1 MNGWISI
8 DFTSISLEDN
18 AAPIFLIARIADTP
32 IDNNQGMTVRSGCKA
47 AARTLPSAADS
58 GCIRSAVCGDTAA
71 VDGDSAARTHQSA
84 ADSGSRFSAGCGNT
98 AAVDGDCAVRTG
110 ISAADSGCILSAGC
124 FDTAAVDDNIAAAT
138 TILTVANS
146 GCTISSACGDIAAAN
161 GDVATRTVASAA
173 DSGCKIY
180 AGCGQRTHVFAVGLG
195 INGKTVAL
203 CHIDAVVD
211 GQACAVC
218 QNQMNFA
225 ADGDAAA
232 DGHSVVDYIP
242 AAIPCGCAA
251 FHHSDIICCLFTAV
265 FVQIGNA
272 VLRQ

>member
-1 MNGWISI
+1 MDG
-8 DFTSISLEDN
+8 DL
-18 AAPIFLIARIADTP
+18 
-32 IDNNQGMTVRSGCKA
+32 
-47 AARTLPSAADS
+47 AARTHPSAADS
-58 GCIRSAVCGDTAA
+58 GCIRSAGCGDTAT
-71 VDGDSAARTHQSA
+71 VDGNLAARTTISA
-84 ADSGSRFSAGCGNT
+84 ADARAAVTTFCGHF

-110 ISAADSGCILSAGC
+110 ISAADSGCETPAGC
-124 FDTAAVDDNIAAAT
+124 LHCAAVDDNIAAAT

-146 GCTISSACGDIAAAN
+146 GCRRSAGCGDTAAVD
-161 GDVATRTVASAA
+161 GDCAARTIISAA
-173 DSGCKIY
+173 DSGCTIST
-180 AGCGQRTHVFAVGLG
+180 ACGQRTHVFAVGLG

-203 CHIDAVVD
+203 FHIDAALG

-218 QNQMNFA
+218 QNQVNLA

-232 DGHSVVDYIP
+232 DGHNAVDYIP